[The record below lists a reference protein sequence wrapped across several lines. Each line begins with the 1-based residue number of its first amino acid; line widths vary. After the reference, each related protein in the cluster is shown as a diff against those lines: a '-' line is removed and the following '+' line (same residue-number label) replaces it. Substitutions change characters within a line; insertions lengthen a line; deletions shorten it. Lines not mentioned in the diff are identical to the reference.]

1 MSFDGSRHTASFPC
15 SICRGYQ
22 EMRKGKKERCYGIT
36 SRDRQW
42 CVCTREE
49 YRGALT
55 LNSGTSGYHHLLCGR
70 CHCGVIHGESAAY
83 KPSPPQTESIKD
95 DDRAELSL
103 RIWQKTVSAESTLA
117 ESYLRDRGIDAPV
130 PPALRFAPSL
140 YHSSGQNYPAMVAAV
155 SFWPSR
161 AVTGIHRTFLSDSGI
176 GKADVTPNRMM
187 LGKIGG
193 CAVCLAPPGETLV
206 IGEGIETSLSVHQA
220 TGLPTWAALS
230 ASLFEPLV
238 LPELPLAKKVVIA
251 ADNDDGGT
259 GLEAARKARELWRSQ
274 GRKVFIAS
282 DALEVLS
289 STVKPQDSI

>member
-1 MSFDGSRHTASFPC
+1 MSFDGIRHTASFPC
-15 SICRGYQ
+15 SICGGYQ

-55 LNSGTSGYHHLLCGR
+55 LNSGTSGYHHLLDGR
-70 CHCGVIHGESAAY
+70 CACGDTHGDSVSY
-83 KPSPPQTESIKD
+83 KPFLSQTESIKD

-103 RIWQKTVSAESTLA
+103 RIWRGTVSAEGSLV

-193 CAVCLAPPGETLV
+193 GAVCLAPPGETLV

-274 GRKVFIAS
+274 GRKVFLAS
-282 DALEVLS
+282 PAPGKDFNDELLEA
-289 STVKPQDSI
+289 K

>member
-1 MSFDGSRHTASFPC
+1 
-15 SICRGYQ
+15 
-22 EMRKGKKERCYGIT
+22 MRKGKKERCYGIT

-55 LNSGTSGYHHLLCGR
+55 LNSGTSGYHHLLDGR
-70 CHCGVIHGESAAY
+70 CACGDTHGDSVSY
-83 KPSPPQTESIKD
+83 KPFLSQTESIKD

-103 RIWQKTVSAESTLA
+103 RIWRGTVSAEGSLV

-193 CAVCLAPPGETLV
+193 GAVCLAPPGETLV

-274 GRKVFIAS
+274 GRKVFIATPPLGK
-282 DALEVLS
+282 DFNDELLEV
-289 STVKPQDSI
+289 KQ